1 MKDKKALLDR
11 LTTLCTATGVSGAE
25 ENIAD
30 VCAELFSAY
39 GEVGKTPLGSVF
51 CKVGR
56 FDPAKKTLML
66 NAHIDEIGLIVTHIT
81 DDGFLKVSKCGG
93 TDTRVL
99 PASKVTIYG
108 REKLYGIITSVPPH
122 LQSDSSKAASLDDLY
137 VDTGL
142 SGERAK
148 ALISRGDRVLIENEP
163 LAMGSLV
170 TSKALDDRA
179 CVLTILEALDMLSG
193 KENKYNI
200 EVLLSTG
207 EEVGSHGARTG
218 AFTSEADFALILD
231 VTFGRVHGESG
242 DEYFTVGGGAA
253 IGISPV
259 LDRRL
264 SGNLIETAKAASIP
278 YQIEVMGGR
287 TGTDADAVAVSGSGI
302 PSCTVSVPIR
312 YMHTPVEAVS
322 PDDIT
327 NTAAL
332 VAEFCERGL
341 F

>member
-1 MKDKKALLDR
+1 MKDRKALLER
-11 LTTLCTATGVSGAE
+11 LRILCTAVGVSGAE
-25 ENIAD
+25 QNIAD
-30 VCAELFSAY
+30 VCGRIFSEY
-39 GEVGKTPLGSVF
+39 GEVGINALGSVF
-51 CKVGR
+51 CKVGIH
-56 FDPAKKTLML
+56 DPAKKTLML
-66 NAHIDEIGLIVTHIT
+66 NAHIDEIGMIVTHIT

-93 TDTRVL
+93 IDVRVL

-108 REKLYGIITSVPPH
+108 REKLCGIITSVPPH
-122 LQSDSSKAASLDDLY
+122 LQSESSKAATLDDLY

-148 ALISRGDRVLIENEP
+148 ALISLGDRVLIENEP
-163 LAMGSLV
+163 LMMGDLV

-179 CVLTILEALDMLSG
+179 CVLTILEALDRMSG
-193 KENKYNI
+193 AELRYNI

-218 AFTSEADFALILD
+218 AYGSDADLAFILD
-231 VTFGRVHGESG
+231 VTFGRAHGESD
-242 DEYFTVGGGAA
+242 DEYFKIGGGAA

-264 SGNLIETAKAASIP
+264 SGDLIETAKSAGIP
-278 YQIEVMGGR
+278 CQVEVMGGR
-287 TGTDADAVAVSGSGI
+287 TGTDADAVAVAKGGI
-302 PSCTVSVPIR
+302 PACTVSVPLR

-322 PDDIT
+322 LDDIE

-332 VAEFCERGL
+332 VAEFCERGT